1 MIFYYMVDGQIMT
14 NEEAIKA
21 QNDKI
26 IIRSMSFPKSGYRP
40 VEFNS
45 VEKFLASEVIDELN
59 RMEGEDLWYSTES
72 MNVYWELED
81 NFFVRTTIFKHM
93 FIKE

>member
-1 MIFYYMVDGQIMT
+1 MIFYYIVDGQIMT
-14 NEEAIKA
+14 NEEAVKA
-21 QNDKI
+21 QNDKT
-26 IIRSMSFPKSGYRP
+26 IIRGRSLQNNGYRP

-72 MNVYWELED
+72 MNVYWTLED
-81 NFFVRTTIFKHM
+81 NFFVRTTVFKYM
-93 FIKE
+93 LIKE